1 MQFNTFVS
9 SSRDLERCVKAPQLH
24 EVLLEPAL
32 LARQGKL
39 GEAEVQSLALEAT
52 QRGLRPVLVWDI
64 VMTERMLSVVSDRL
78 KQWDLG
84 RFAAVRVSD
93 VGAAHWLKTHAPEMP
108 LQLIVETGNH
118 NLEALQGWC
127 DLFASSL
134 ERLILS
140 IELPEKQLVQYCQ
153 TLPVACELL
162 GVGQI
167 LLFYSPRSLL
177 SAHISNSS
185 DEDDVPYLET
195 TVAFEETPQRPFPTV
210 ETAHGTLMFLDKDQF
225 ILDRLETLKAAGL
238 HTVRLDLRH
247 LGREGDVAIDVDQIC
262 QQILDDPVALRKQW
276 VRDTRAP
283 FFNANRTTSLFDRMK
298 SKLDDYDTPVRLA
311 EVVAAEKGQYLV
323 FYTARS
329 FGMPD
334 IQAIVLPTGEELPL
348 PQDFILRNH
357 DNEPIEAIAP
367 EQLIITDW
375 IKKVVSGSLL
385 IGGSRE

>member
-1 MQFNTFVS
+1 MQFNTFAS
-9 SSRDLERCVKAPQLH
+9 SSRDLERCAHAPQLQ

-32 LARQGKL
+32 LARQGRL

-78 KQWDLG
+78 QRWDLR

-93 VGAAHWLKTHAPEMP
+93 VGAAYWLTTHAPEMP

-127 DLFASSL
+127 ELFGTSL

-140 IELPEKQLVQYCQ
+140 IELPEKQLVEYCQ
-153 TLPVACELL
+153 SLPVACELL

-177 SAHISNSS
+177 SAHISNPQ
-185 DEDDVPYLET
+185 EEENAPYLET
-195 TVAFEETPQRPFPTV
+195 TVAFEESPQRPFPTV

-225 ILDRLETLKAAGL
+225 ILDRLEALKAAGL

-247 LGREGDVAIDVDQIC
+247 LGRDGDMAIDIDRIC
-262 QQILDDPVALRKQW
+262 QQILDDPVVLRKQW
-276 VRDTRAP
+276 VRETRAP
-283 FFNANRTTSLFDRMK
+283 FFNANRTTSLFNRMK
-298 SKLDDYDTPVRLA
+298 SKLDDYNTPQRLA

-323 FYTARS
+323 FYTTQS
-329 FGMPD
+329 FHVSH
-334 IQAIVLPTGEELPL
+334 IKSIVLTTGEELPL
-348 PQDFILRNH
+348 PQNLVFRDIH
-357 DNEPIEAIAP
+357 NETVEAIAP
-367 EQLIITDW
+367 QQLIITEW

-385 IGGSRE
+385 IGGSGE